1 MTSISQV
8 QPSAALRPKYV
19 VFAVIAAMVAY
30 LLYHNESFLLIP
42 DHPVWNHYAPFK
54 WWLLGHGVAGGL
66 GLVLVPMQFSDRLR
80 ARYTKFHRIVEEAI
94 NICLLNVNA
103 P

>member
-1 MTSISQV
+1 MTTISQV
-8 QPSAALRPKYV
+8 QPPVALRPKYV
-19 VFAVIAAMVAY
+19 VFAVIAAMMAY
-30 LLYHNESFLLIP
+30 VLYHNESFLLIP